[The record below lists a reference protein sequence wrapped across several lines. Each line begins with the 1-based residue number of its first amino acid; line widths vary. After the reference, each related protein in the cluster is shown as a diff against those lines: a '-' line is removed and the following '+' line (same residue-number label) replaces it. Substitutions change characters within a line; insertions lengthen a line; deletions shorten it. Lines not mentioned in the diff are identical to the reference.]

1 MIPDGFYIVQ
11 SGEFSNSY
19 RKTKSGK
26 TFKKKYKKGDHFG
39 SRVILE
45 GGRRTG
51 TIKALKNSEVLKID
65 KQSFKIL
72 AENLPV
78 MKKYFSEYL
87 PKNFS
92 ALKLKE

>member
-11 SGEFSNSY
+11 SENSQILIE
-19 RKTKSGK
+19 KQQVVKPL
-26 TFKKKYKKGDHFG
+26 KKYKKGDHFG

-51 TIKALKNSEVLKID
+51 TIRALKNSEVLKID